1 MEVFYMTEVKKRKKT
16 YPELL
21 NNLGQALLRRGEL
34 EDELANYIQARHDQR
49 IVARQA
55 KWFSEDRYLKWAEYY
70 QIKANIVAVREDIKR
85 NNLTIA
91 HLEDE
96 ISACRPKPAAADPV
110 PPEL

>member
-1 MEVFYMTEVKKRKKT
+1 MTEVKKRRKT

-21 NNLGQALLRRGEL
+21 NALGSALLKRGEL
-34 EDELANYIQARHDQR
+34 EDELANYIQARRDQR
-49 IVARQA
+49 SVARQA

-70 QIKANIVAVREDIKR
+70 QIKANIVAVRDDIKR

-96 ISACRPKPAAADPV
+96 ISACRPTATAPSTT

>member
-1 MEVFYMTEVKKRKKT
+1 MAEVKKRKKT

-21 NNLGQALLRRGEL
+21 NALGNALLKRGEL

-49 IVARQA
+49 CVARQA

-70 QIKANIVAVREDIKR
+70 QIKASIVAVREDIKR
-85 NNLTIA
+85 NNLTIT

-96 ISACRPKPAAADPV
+96 ISACRPAATAASPI